1 MASRSNTEL
10 SFRLTG
16 DPASLLAALE
26 KSRAGALRTYGAM
39 REGVEGAK
47 QAWSDSQAKV
57 KALAN
62 ALGTMGPPT
71 KAQVSELKA
80 AAAEA
85 GRLKTAY
92 LQVRDAAQVQQT
104 SLRTNAGAIADARQA
119 VQAAAAQKA
128 AATAAADAQK
138 AAAAALAEAAARAI
152 AAKRAEAAEELRL
165 AAIVAANQARLA
177 AAAKERL
184 AAEHQAAAEAEATLR
199 RQAENQAAAITWTRQ
214 YAAARLAAEDR
225 VNAFARRQVQQPN
238 AGNGAINPNLGATR
252 AGLTSISQQLAQVR
266 NAALAAVSIQGV
278 GDLVRVVDAYTS
290 INARLRLATRS
301 TQELAVAQ
309 RELYSIA
316 QRNGTAL
323 GDIAQ
328 FYTRIADPVRA
339 MGLSQVEGLKVA
351 EAVSQSLRI
360 SGSTTAE
367 SSAALL
373 QFAQAL
379 GKGVVNG
386 DELNSVLENAPRLA
400 RAVADGLGVPTAK
413 LKEMGEQGA
422 LTSAKVLQALR
433 SQIPQIAREA
443 AQLPLTIG
451 QATTNVQGA
460 FQRYVG
466 GADESAGASR
476 RVAGAINGVAT
487 NFNSV
492 ASGVIVATN
501 AMAVGLAAS
510 RIAGFVASAGSV
522 TAALASWPV
531 VLAVAAGAATALW
544 LGMGQG
550 AQKTKTDVK
559 GSLGEMV
566 REVQSFG
573 DRLSET
579 QRAAAIDGLTAGIQ
593 SAREQY
599 AGLSADAAAGKTG
612 QAMKQDIERAVAALE
627 QLKQRQAEVA
637 NKNLTKERGDL
648 GVDKLRT
655 VDLSLV
661 GKDQADKLQG
671 FDKLYQAFVRNS
683 VNADGD
689 LVTSYQEVR
698 AALDELISSTKNPAE
713 FDALIS
719 RLTKALKGT
728 IGGGT
733 APLRAELASL
743 VEARAQAEEK
753 TLASQVAG
761 LQARADRAGK
771 YFSAMAEQARIAMQI
786 STGMDRVAAELRE
799 DTRALSADQAAQAR
813 SGAAEAQQSA
823 NVQLALLQKVADQ
836 KRAIIEADRVASS
849 RVATN
854 ARIDAD
860 RTAQTQLRSLAA
872 EKASVAPDSSRARE
886 IAAEEK
892 RIAEDLGKEKK
903 RIADASADAQANAS
917 RKVADVERA
926 TAQQRLEILRQ
937 AQGEIVGKANDALAA
952 YKNYAQQV
960 IALDRQIV
968 ANRLDTA
975 SSIEALKRKDMTPGQ
990 QADSV
995 RAELDRL
1002 RQEARAASQNDD
1014 RTLQMDLLARQKSVA
1029 GDLANV
1035 QGDGI
1040 DGKAMRQEAIAEL
1053 QRIGEESG
1061 RVLRDQRD
1069 EAKAA
1074 ADGQK
1079 GVYDALVAS
1088 LRNLSVE
1095 IGKINQ
1101 GEAIKLKAEIDMASV
1116 TSAVDAV
1123 RQAFANTTFAIKVA
1137 ATNTPTPPSEV
1148 SGTLD
1153 AERRAAGGLMA
1164 GPGHD
1169 TSDNILTLTSPG
1181 EYVVRAAA
1189 VRHYGADTLAA
1200 INRMRLPRFATGGLV
1215 GGLSVPSIPAPLRD
1229 AAQAEALQSLHL
1241 TMPGGGPT
1249 FSVQA
1254 PATEARAV
1262 ERWVRMETLKYGRI
1276 AK

>member
-1 MASRSNTEL
+1 MASNTEL

-16 DPASLLAALE
+16 DPSSLLAALE
-26 KSRAGALRTYGAM
+26 KSRASALRTYGAM
-39 REGVEGAK
+39 RDGVEGAK
-47 QAWSDSQAKV
+47 QAWSESQAKV
-57 KALAN
+57 KALAD

-71 KAQVSELKA
+71 KAQIAEVKV

-85 GRLKTAY
+85 GRLKDAY
-92 LQVRDAAQVQQT
+92 IQVRNAAQGQQT
-104 SLRTNAGAIADARQA
+104 GLRTNAGAIADARQA
-119 VQAAAAQKA
+119 VQAAE
-128 AATAAADAQK
+128 AQK
-138 AAAAALAEAAARAI
+138 AAAAALAEAAARAV
-152 AAKRAEAAEELRL
+152 AAKRAEAAEEQRL
-165 AAIVAANQARLA
+165 ASIVAANQARLA
-177 AAAKERL
+177 AAAQERL
-184 AAEHQAAAEAEATLR
+184 VAERQAAAEAESALR
-199 RQAENQAAAITWTRQ
+199 RQAENQATAIASAHQ
-214 YAAARLAAEDR
+214 YAAARLASEDR
-225 VNAFARRQVQQPN
+225 INAFTRRQAQQP
-238 AGNGAINPNLGATR
+238 ATGGAINPNLGVTR
-252 AGLTSISQQLAQVR
+252 AGLTSISTQLAQAR
-266 NAALAAVSIQGV
+266 NAALAAVSISGV

-290 INARLRLATRS
+290 LNARLRLATRS
-301 TQELAVAQ
+301 SQELTVAQ
-309 RELYSIA
+309 RELYSMA
-316 QRNGTAL
+316 QRNGVAL
-323 GDIAQ
+323 ADVAQ

-339 MGLSQVEGLKVA
+339 MGLSQVDGLKVA
-351 EAVSQSLRI
+351 EAVTQSLRI

-367 SSAALL
+367 SASALL

-487 NFNSV
+487 NFNTV
-492 ASGVIVATN
+492 ASSVIVATN
-501 AMAVGLAAS
+501 ALAVGMAAS
-510 RIAGFVASAGSV
+510 RVAGFLASAGGV
-522 TAALASWPV
+522 TAALTSWPV
-531 VLAVAAGAATALW
+531 LLALAAGAATALW

-550 AQKTKTDVK
+550 AQKTKSDVK

-579 QRAAAIDGLTAGIQ
+579 QRSAAIDGLTAGIQ
-593 SAREQY
+593 KAREEY
-599 AGLSADAAAGKTG
+599 AGLRADAAGGATG
-612 QAMKQDIERAVAALE
+612 QALKRDIERAEAALD

-671 FDKLYQAFVRNS
+671 FEKLYQAFVRNS
-683 VNADGD
+683 INADGN

-753 TLASQVAG
+753 ALSSQVAG
-761 LQARADRAGK
+761 LQARADRASK
-771 YFSAMAEQARIAMQI
+771 YISAMAEQARVAMQI
-786 STGMDRVAAELRE
+786 STGMDRVAAELRD
-799 DTRALSADQAAQAR
+799 DTKALSADQAAQAR

-836 KRAIIEADRVASS
+836 KRTIIEADRIAST

-860 RTAQTQLRSLAA
+860 RSAQAQLRGLAA
-872 EKASVAPDSSRARE
+872 EKDTVAPDSTRGRE

-903 RIADASADAQANAS
+903 RIAEASADAQANAS
-917 RKVADVERA
+917 RKVADVDRA

-952 YKNYAQQV
+952 YKHYAQQV

-975 SSIEALKRKDMTPGQ
+975 SSIEALRRKDMTPGQ
-990 QADSV
+990 QADSL
-995 RAELDRL
+995 RAEMDRVQ
-1002 RQEARAASQNDD
+1002 QETRSAGQNGD
-1014 RTLQMDLLARQKSVA
+1014 RTLQMELLARQKSIA
-1029 GDLANV
+1029 GELGNS
-1035 QGDGI
+1035 QGDGV
-1040 DGKAMRQEAIAEL
+1040 DPKAMRQEAIANL
-1053 QRIGEESG
+1053 QRIGEESASI
-1061 RVLRDQRD
+1061 LQEQRS

-1074 ADGQK
+1074 ADEQK
-1079 GVYDALVAS
+1079 ATYDALVA
-1088 LRNLSVE
+1088 NLQRLSIE

-1101 GEAIKLKAEIDMASV
+1101 GEAIKLKAEIDMESV
-1116 TSAVDAV
+1116 TSAVEAV

-1137 ATNTPTPPSEV
+1137 ATNVPTPAPQV
-1148 SGTLD
+1148 STLD
-1153 AERRAAGGLMA
+1153 AERRADGGLMA

-1215 GGLSVPSIPAPLRD
+1215 GGLDIPAPIRGG
-1229 AAQAEALQSLHL
+1229 AGGNALQPMNL
-1241 TMPGGGPT
+1241 TLPDGRT
-1249 FSVQA
+1249 FPVNAQPDVARDMDRHIRMQA
-1254 PATEARAV
+1254 
-1262 ERWVRMETLKYGRI
+1262 LKRGRI
-1276 AK
+1276 S